1 MRGRQH
7 QTQQAN
13 VRALVLPLALGLTL
27 GACRMLDASAPISF
41 EPIVYTSPGD
51 VEVPVSTQRSS
62 GSMSVMLIGDSLSV
76 GPFGDRMLAYFRQ
89 KLEPAQYNIYAAC
102 GSSPES
108 WLKDSPDFI
117 TPCGF
122 RMVTARESWKTDYHD
137 GKKPRPVRTPKLASI
152 ISKSRPPQLVIV
164 QMGTNWMDE
173 FVGASDLSGDLKKII
188 IRKFITEIRAKT
200 TPYVQIV
207 WVLPPDSSKYS
218 SRLKD
223 AVDRWI
229 NDCARELKFKTINTR
244 GFTDRYVKGK
254 SGADGVHLN
263 AAAGHEWA
271 NGVIKRLPKITS
283 TVVSQSS
290 AL

>member
-1 MRGRQH
+1 MG
-7 QTQQAN
+7 
-13 VRALVLPLALGLTL
+13 LALG
-27 GACRMLDASAPISF
+27 ACQMVDASAPISF
-41 EPIVYTSPGD
+41 EPIVYTSPGE
-51 VEVPVSTQRSS
+51 VEVPISTQRSS
-62 GSMSVMLIGDSLSV
+62 GSLNVMLIGDSLSV
-76 GPFGDRMLAYFRQ
+76 GPFGDRMLSYFSQR
-89 KLEPAQYNIYAAC
+89 LEPAQYHIYASC
-102 GSSPES
+102 GTSPES

-137 GKKPRPVRTPKLASI
+137 GKKPRPVKTPKLASI
-152 ISKSRPPQLVIV
+152 ISKSRPPQIVIV

-173 FVGASDLSGDLKKII
+173 FVGASDLSGNLKKII
-188 IRKFITEIRAKT
+188 IRKFIAEIRAKA

-229 NDCARELKFKTINTR
+229 NDCGRELKFKTINTR

-254 SGADGVHLN
+254 TGSDGVHLN
-263 AAAGHEWA
+263 EAAGHEWA

-283 TVVSQSS
+283 PTMSQAS